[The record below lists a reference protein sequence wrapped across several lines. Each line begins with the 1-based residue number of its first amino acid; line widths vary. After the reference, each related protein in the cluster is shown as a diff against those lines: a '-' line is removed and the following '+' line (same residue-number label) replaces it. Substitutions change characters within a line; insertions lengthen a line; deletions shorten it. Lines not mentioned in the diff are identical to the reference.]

1 MSSASRGCTTRAEE
15 IRRISTRARGDPG
28 CPRPP
33 EGSHAR
39 DVTDRISGTGA
50 ILGLGRPSAPPEA
63 AAHYGHIRGR
73 TGEPTPAHGGPERR
87 LGGAAS
93 LGHPCPTG
101 AGRAAASRRVNPR
114 KRAVPSATPGGN
126 RNALGENRPRRARAA
141 RGRRRI
147 RHRRRDPAL
156 RREGAWFRPVPEN
169 LMVETRESRR
179 VDPGTD

>member
-73 TGEPTPAHGGPERR
+73 TGEPTPAHGGPEWWPD
-87 LGGAAS
+87 GAAS
-93 LGHPCPTG
+93 LGHRCRTG
-101 AGRAAASRRVNPR
+101 AG
-114 KRAVPSATPGGN
+114 GGVH
-126 RNALGENRPRRARAA
+126 LSGHVCE
-141 RGRRRI
+141 
-147 RHRRRDPAL
+147 RRDPRPPAARWGARVPVSRQCPRCDPRPRAHHSLQVSAGGPDLRAL
-156 RREGAWFRPVPEN
+156 VSKPVGSPPRGSCT
-169 LMVETRESRR
+169 LCRHRSCTGL
-179 VDPGTD
+179 P